1 MSGNDVIVQNE
12 KKTFVENVQKW
23 LLYEQ
28 QLKLVSEKSKQI
40 RESKNK
46 TTEYLCQY
54 MEKHGLS
61 HNKIKISDGEL
72 KMVEKKDYSPLTYGY
87 VEECLAKIITEKE
100 NVGFIM
106 EYLKNNREIKISK
119 EIRHTHSK

>member
-1 MSGNDVIVQNE
+1 MSGNDVIVQND

-28 QLKLVSEKSKQI
+28 QLKVVSEKSKQI

-46 TTEYLCQY
+46 TTEFLCQY
-54 MEKHGLS
+54 MDEHGLS

-72 KMVEKKDYSPLTYGY
+72 KMVEKKEYTPLSF
-87 VEECLAKIITEKE
+87 
-100 NVGFIM
+100 GFIELCLDNIIDDKSQVEM
-106 EYLKNNREIKISK
+106 ILSYIREQREISISK
-119 EIRHTHSK
+119 ELRRFSK